1 MELNMRTMMLTDR
14 PVKETGY
21 YRCETCGE
29 EGVRV
34 EVYLVAGDRAPS
46 CLQHQTVTFLRIR

>member
-1 MELNMRTMMLTDR
+1 MRTMMLTDR